1 MARPRCDVFDAPGIV
16 AAIANGETS
25 TVQAW
30 RAYAANAARP
40 CARATFAKTLSA
52 ARTAISRRSAP
63 NILPARHKA
72 ADAPP
77 VLVIGPN
84 AALRGRGGALD
95 IEHGPAAERSRVR
108 LDIDDAKPHT
118 ILFDAHGEFLT
129 GEAIRWCAAHAI
141 NIILPNGP
149 GRAILFTESALETAD
164 APKGKAGAHAQ
175 RIRDVSPSLIR
186 AQCAADPVCIA
197 REIVRAKL
205 RASALHVET
214 IPVRSWDARL
224 NTARSVAELVTIEAL
239 IASAY
244 WRAFR
249 DLGLREAKGGNLP
262 RSWLRF
268 ANRQKGALFLGS
280 RHASHPINAM
290 LNYAYVVEA
299 GRLARALA
307 ALGLTLPIG
316 FLHSDRK
323 GRNSLV
329 WDAIEPLRP
338 AIDARVFALS
348 RLASFAAPTFRKR
361 GATRIGST
369 GRLSRRSYERRDCL
383 GRKLRARRDGW
394 RD

>member
-1 MARPRCDVFDAPGIV
+1 MAKRQRFKR
-16 AAIANGETS
+16 GEPTPQ
-25 TVQAW
+25 TPHALARVQHS
-30 RAYAANAARP
+30 P
-40 CARATFAKTLSA
+40 
-52 ARTAISRRSAP
+52 RRSAP
-63 NILPARHKA
+63 PGRPFRAARLRTILPARHEA

-84 AALRGRGGALD
+84 AALRVRGGALD

-108 LDIDDAKPHT
+108 LDIDDANPHT
-118 ILFDAHGEFLT
+118 ILFDGHGEFLT

-164 APKGKAGAHAQ
+164 APKGKARAHAQ

-338 AIDARVFALS
+338 AIDARVFA
-348 RLASFAAPTFRKR
+348 FIAAREFRR
-361 GATRIGST
+361 ADFPQT
-369 GRLSRRSYERRDCL
+369 GRNTHRLDRAIVAAL
-383 GRKLRARRDGW
+383 LREAGLPWPEIEGAARWLAGLIVAN
-394 RD
+394 